1 MRHRL
6 TATIIVL
13 IVVAIGLAAHLT
25 FKRTGNEVAL
35 WLAAFLLWP
44 AYLIRTAIGASKRWT
59 LLLLAIAATLYYGAI
74 AVSLIFGK
82 RPLAIAILTAHA
94 AGTALIGWM
103 MAQILDVARGM
114 EALQD

>member
-25 FKRTGNEVAL
+25 FERTGNEVAL

-82 RPLAIAILTAHA
+82 RPLAIAILTAHS